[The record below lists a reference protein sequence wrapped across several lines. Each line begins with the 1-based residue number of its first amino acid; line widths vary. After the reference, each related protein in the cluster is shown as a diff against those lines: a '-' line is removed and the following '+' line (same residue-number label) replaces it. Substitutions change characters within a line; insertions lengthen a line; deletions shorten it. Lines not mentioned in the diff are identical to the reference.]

1 MLEDILLFLENHS
14 PGIWTGPLLAGIA
27 FVETIFPPFPGD
39 VLFVVVSSWARIG
52 GFSLVWVILTGFT
65 GCLIGTAVLLHVGRS
80 SGSTLKGSYLFRKL
94 NTERINR
101 AEELF
106 RKHGSMILM
115 GSRFIPGIR
124 SLLVVVAGS
133 SGMKYIRAMTAA
145 GMSALVWYGLLSIA
159 SMLIGDNIHNVQ
171 AFLSL
176 YGKWVWIILGC
187 AVLLYIGLKLAGRGR
202 KKST

>member
-1 MLEDILLFLENHS
+1 MLEDILLFLEAHS

-39 VLFVVVSSWARIG
+39 VLFILVSGWARIG
-52 GFSLVWVILTGFT
+52 GFSLVWVVLTGFT
-65 GCLIGTAVLLHVGRS
+65 GCLIGTAVLLYVGRS
-80 SGSTLKGSYLFRKL
+80 SSSTLKESFLFRKL
-94 NTERINR
+94 NSGRVDR
-101 AEELF
+101 AEKLF

-124 SLLVVVAGS
+124 SLLVLVAGS
-133 SGMKYIRAMTAA
+133 SGMNFARAMTAA
-145 GMSALVWYGLLSIA
+145 GVSALVWYWILSIV
-159 SMLIGDNIHNVQ
+159 SMFLGDNIHNVQ
-171 AFLSL
+171 AFMSL

-187 AVLLYIGLKLAGRGR
+187 AVLLYIGFKLSRRWR